1 MCTGAFLVMIDSAFW
16 SEQRVLVTGHTGF
29 KGSWLTLW
37 LRELGAEVVGLA
49 KAPATDPS
57 LFMTADVAHG
67 ITSLE
72 GDVVQSS
79 TVVDAMAQANPTVVF
94 HLAAQ
99 AIVRESHLNPVETF
113 ATNVVGTAS
122 VLDAARRAPQL
133 RALVSVTS
141 DKCYENNEWVW
152 GYRENEPM
160 GGHDPY
166 SASKGCAELVTSAM
180 RRSFFQQEGDAQ
192 VASARAGNVVGGG
205 DWAVDR
211 LIPDIVRSWS
221 VEDEV
226 VIRRPD
232 AIRPWQHVLEPLAG
246 YLLLAQQLAE
256 GKPGFDQGWNFGPTE
271 TDTRPVQWVVDK
283 MALRWGSE
291 ARWRIEQDG
300 PHEAMTLRLDS
311 SKARHQLGWHPQLN
325 LDTAIDWI
333 VSWYR
338 QFYRGA
344 SARDLTLEQIGRY
357 QELMTS

>member
-1 MCTGAFLVMIDSAFW
+1 MIDPAFW
-16 SEQRVLVTGHTGF
+16 AEQRVLVTGHTGF

-37 LRELGAEVVGLA
+37 LREMGAEVVGLA
-49 KAPATDPS
+49 KPPATDPA
-57 LFMTADVAHG
+57 LFVVADVADG
-67 ITSLE
+67 VTSLE
-72 GDVVQSS
+72 GDVVEPS
-79 TVVDAMAQANPTVVF
+79 TVRQAVAQARPTIVF

-122 VLDAARRAPQL
+122 VLDAARAAPDL
-133 RALVSVTS
+133 KALVSVTS

-180 RRSFFQQEGDAQ
+180 RRSFFHQPDSAG

-205 DWAVDR
+205 DWAADR
-211 LIPDIVRSWS
+211 LIPDIVRAWS
-221 VEDEV
+221 VDDEV
-226 VIRRPD
+226 IIRRPD
-232 AIRPWQHVLEPLAG
+232 SIRPWQHVLEPLAG
-246 YLLLAQQLAE
+246 YLLLAQRLA
-256 GKPGFDQGWNFGPTE
+256 GDDAGFDEGWNFGPAE
-271 TDTRPVQWVVDK
+271 SDTRPVRWIVDK
-283 MALRWGSE
+283 MAGQWGSG

-300 PHEAMTLRLDS
+300 PHEAMTLLLDS
-311 SKARHQLGWHPQLN
+311 SKARYQLGWQPQLC
-325 LDTAIDWI
+325 LETAIDWI
-333 VSWYR
+333 IGWYR

-344 SARDLTLEQIGRY
+344 SARDLTLEQINRY